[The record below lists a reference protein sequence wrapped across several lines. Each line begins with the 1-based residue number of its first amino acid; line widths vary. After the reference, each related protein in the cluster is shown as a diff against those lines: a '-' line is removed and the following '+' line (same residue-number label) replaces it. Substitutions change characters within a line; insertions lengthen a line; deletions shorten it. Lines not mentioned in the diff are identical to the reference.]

1 MPASVII
8 TMIVAVLAVVI
19 TIEVISV
26 NRLPQK
32 LIFRCDVNMELTEPG
47 EIATLSYR
55 IRNSSILP
63 VMSAGVSFL
72 LNDAVEVREDE
83 EWIRRHGY
91 EKTENYLGRMFTVDF
106 FLMPHRIYE
115 GKVKISFKHRG
126 HHEIGKVYVE
136 CGDFLGFSSV
146 TSSYDIPKRVVC
158 TALPAPEDQDITAVG
173 GYLGDVS
180 VRRFIHEDPNLILG
194 YREYTGYEPLKNIS
208 WAQTAKTGQLMV
220 KNHDFTVDTDV
231 AVVVNIEDLTNKR
244 LIEHCLSLV
253 RTVSDKLEENKIP
266 YALISNG
273 DLFSMEKGV
282 GRKHAFGVQRR
293 IGVSNFVRYFS
304 FEELVERVVAG
315 GRGSRGCIIIT
326 PTMSR
331 RNAACV
337 SWINKHSDVPACVLV
352 GEEGEE

>member
-1 MPASVII
+1 MPAYVII

-126 HHEIGKVYVE
+126 HHEHRHGLLR
-136 CGDFLGFSSV
+136 CGRRSV
-146 TSSYDIPKRVVC
+146 H
-158 TALPAPEDQDITAVG
+158 A
-173 GYLGDVS
+173 
-180 VRRFIHEDPNLILG
+180 
-194 YREYTGYEPLKNIS
+194 
-208 WAQTAKTGQLMV
+208 
-220 KNHDFTVDTDV
+220 
-231 AVVVNIEDLTNKR
+231 DLFFDHRKKR
-244 LIEHCLSLV
+244 LAHRLPDLRCL
-253 RTVSDKLEENKIP
+253 
-266 YALISNG
+266 YAG
-273 DLFSMEKGV
+273 
-282 GRKHAFGVQRR
+282 
-293 IGVSNFVRYFS
+293 
-304 FEELVERVVAG
+304 
-315 GRGSRGCIIIT
+315 
-326 PTMSR
+326 P
-331 RNAACV
+331 
-337 SWINKHSDVPACVLV
+337 VPACSFI
-352 GEEGEE
+352 